1 MAKKVTLLQIAQK
14 VGISVNAVS
23 RALNDKS
30 DISESTKAK
39 VRQAVAVMDMLMP
52 IRLFFMHTE
61 ELFLL
66 TAEFS
71 PTTQQV
77 KWKRYDSGDV
87 HLWHITQ
94 WL

>member
-30 DISESTKAK
+30 DISESTKVK
-39 VRQAVAVMDMLMP
+39 VRQAAVMDMLML

-94 WL
+94 